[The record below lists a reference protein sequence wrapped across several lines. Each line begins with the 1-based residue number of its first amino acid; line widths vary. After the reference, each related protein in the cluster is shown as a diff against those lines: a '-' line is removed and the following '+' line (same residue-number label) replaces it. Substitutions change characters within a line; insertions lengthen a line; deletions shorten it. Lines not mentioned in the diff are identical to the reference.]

1 MIEQGNQVSGQKY
14 CESKLMRL
22 ILFDSEVNSER
33 GVSITV

>member
-1 MIEQGNQVSGQKY
+1 MIEQGNKVYGQKY
-14 CESKLMRL
+14 CESKIMRL

>member
-1 MIEQGNQVSGQKY
+1 MIEQGNKVSGQKY
-14 CESKLMRL
+14 CESELIRL